1 MFNKSVALALV
12 TVMTA
17 LSIATAAQ
25 SEANGQAEGQQG
37 KSALM
42 KAKVQKM
49 GVGERSVVR
58 VKLKDGTQ
66 IRGSVAEIGNDSFTV
81 ADKMS
86 NKTTSVNYG
95 DVQTLKGKG
104 LSTTAKV
111 LIGVGIGVGIL
122 ATVVAV
128 ALSHGVGVKI

>member
-1 MFNKSVALALV
+1 MFNKSVAIALV

-25 SEANGQAEGQQG
+25 NETNGQAEGQQG

-58 VKLKDGTQ
+58 VKLRDGRQ
-66 IRGSVAEIGNDSFTV
+66 LRGYVTEIGNDSFTV

-86 NKTTSVNYG
+86 NKTTFVSYG

-104 LSTTAKV
+104 LSTAAKV

-122 ATVVAV
+122 AVVVAV
-128 ALSHGVGVKI
+128 ALSHGV